1 MIKELIGLLLIYSAL
16 NFLYW
21 VVFGFDM
28 TIKDRI
34 IGAICIEIFLILLCV
49 SSFLLLGGA

>member
-16 NFLYW
+16 NFLCW

-28 TIKDRI
+28 TIKDRM
-34 IGAICIEIFLILLCV
+34 IGAIYSEIFLLLLCV
-49 SSFLLLGGA
+49 GSFLLLGGA